1 MHLHEIFRLDSHDEF
16 PDNYLHYFNNVTS
29 QHQMPAHANNLATS
43 NHWIF
48 KTSQIGDDIHM
59 GSFEGD
65 RIISYASMHK
75 WLDGYQI
82 DFTAT
87 EHEFRSQG
95 LIRYAIEYAVKNWAP
110 IYSDTRQT
118 PEAEAVWRA
127 LITRPNIVKYQYYNI
142 LTRVIKNL
150 KITNGKITPNPWND
164 KEDTVVR
171 ATLIPIKED
180 LQQLKE
186 SRDQWDVERKRRNPW
201 LGKYFVNYAP

>member
-1 MHLHEIFRLDSHDEF
+1 MSA
-16 PDNYLHYFNNVTS
+16 
-29 QHQMPAHANNLATS
+29 QHQMPAHANNLNPN

-48 KTSQIGDDIHM
+48 KTSIIGDDIHM
-59 GSFEGD
+59 ASFEGD

-95 LIRYAIEYAVKNWAP
+95 LIRYAIEWAVKQWGP

-127 LITRPNIVKYQYYNI
+127 LVTRPNIVKYQLYNI
-142 LTRVIKNL
+142 LTGVTSNL
-150 KITNGKITPNPWND
+150 RTTNGKIVPNPWND
-164 KEDTVVR
+164 AEDRVIR
-171 ATLIPIKED
+171 ATLIPFKED
-180 LQQLKE
+180 LMKLKE
-186 SRDQWDVERKRRNPW
+186 DRDRWDSNKQRRNPW